1 VVMPTRMKFGQIRP
15 ECFDLKVAKV
25 GRMIFMCFCAEGALG
40 SERDIEVVGV
50 KKYLLIN
57 QLVRRH

>member
-1 VVMPTRMKFGQIRP
+1 MKFGQIRP